1 MTKIKYADYFTAACH
16 ALSHIC
22 ENVQTNSKK
31 SRISRV
37 ECTNIYFK
45 DTKTNTAL
53 IYIL

>member
-1 MTKIKYADYFTAACH
+1 MTKIKYADYFTT

>member
-1 MTKIKYADYFTAACH
+1 MTKIKYADYFTAARM
-16 ALSHIC
+16 LSHIC

-37 ECTNIYFK
+37 ECTYFK